1 MKKIS
6 LKDGEKDADKKIKD
20 GQSVPTSTNKRPGT
34 GALTTTVDPLTGRRI
49 RQRQVRTT
57 AAYEVAQRA
66 GINGLVEK
74 FGLSSEQ
81 FADNVRDQYRRH
93 EVAECPLMPRDAAE
107 EYICS
112 QFPDPESVLRAA
124 RYILAYQIAA
134 EPVVRRWA
142 RQSLENQVVI
152 DIKPTPKGMRLIDD
166 THPLSAVKFL
176 KDKPVVE
183 LMGNAIFLHILSV
196 SGFVL

>member
-1 MKKIS
+1 MQER
-6 LKDGEKDADKKIKD
+6 DEEEKPIEEV
-20 GQSVPTSTNKRPGT
+20 QPTAIKRPGM

-66 GINGLVEK
+66 GVGKLLDK

-93 EVAECPLMPRDAAE
+93 EVMACPIMPHEAAQD
-107 EYICS
+107 YICP
-112 QFPDPESVLRAA
+112 QFPNSESVLKAA

-142 RQSLENQVVI
+142 RQSLESQVVI
-152 DIKPTPKGMRLIDD
+152 DVKPTAKGMRVIDEN
-166 THPLSAVKFL
+166 HPLASVKFL
-176 KDKPVVE
+176 KNKPAQE
-183 LMGNAIFLHILSV
+183 LMSNAIFIQIHSV
-196 SGFVL
+196 CDLF